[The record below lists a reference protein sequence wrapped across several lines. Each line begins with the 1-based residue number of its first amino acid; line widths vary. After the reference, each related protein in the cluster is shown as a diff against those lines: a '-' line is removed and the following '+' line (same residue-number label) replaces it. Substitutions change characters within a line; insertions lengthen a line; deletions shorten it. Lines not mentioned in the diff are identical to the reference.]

1 MTNMFWINFEN
12 SAKQGKTVVVME
24 TCKRKLEGKKTH
36 WELVTTLWSNQFI
49 KQ

>member
-24 TCKRKLEGKKTH
+24 TCKRKLEGKKN
-36 WELVTTLWSNQFI
+36 TLGTSHNSLE
-49 KQ
+49 